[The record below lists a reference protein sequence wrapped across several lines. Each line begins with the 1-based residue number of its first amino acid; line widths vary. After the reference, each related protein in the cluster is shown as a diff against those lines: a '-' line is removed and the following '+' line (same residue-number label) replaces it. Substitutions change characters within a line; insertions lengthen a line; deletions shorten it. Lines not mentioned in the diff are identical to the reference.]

1 MVKLS
6 QRSLFL
12 LVLQLM
18 ERKMLLLIRYKLG
31 LTIFLLNNNKFDSE
45 KTYKKILLSMNINL

>member
-18 ERKMLLLIRYKLG
+18 ERKMLLLIIHKLG
-31 LTIFLLNNNKFDSE
+31 LTMFLLNNNKFESE
-45 KTYKKILLSMNINL
+45 KDIKRFC